1 MKKHRR
7 KIALAVALVLLFGSA
22 AASAANYTAGRGVMP
37 SFAGASDAL
46 GLAASGATSAA
57 NWIVSRARSAV
68 GSAFSY
74 QPTAPT
80 RPAEVANPPS
90 ELPMYTRGL
99 PSPIDVDPHWAP
111 HAPSA
116 LGAPDRVQAMS
127 FEDGASATR
136 QPSSVAVASLM
147 QSPLPGAGGNGN
159 ALTTLTTPPGVPN
172 TPSIT
177 SPVPELPPYALLI
190 AGMSVLAA
198 FSRRR
203 RA

>member
-7 KIALAVALVLLFGSA
+7 KIALAVALALLFGSA

-46 GLAASGATSAA
+46 DLASSGASTAA
-57 NWIVSRARSAV
+57 NWIISRARNVV

-99 PSPIDVDPHWAP
+99 PSPIDVDLRWAAS
-111 HAPSA
+111 APSA
-116 LGAPDRVQAMS
+116 LGTPDRVQAMS
-127 FEDGASATR
+127 FEEGVSTIR
-136 QPSSVAVASLM
+136 QSGSVPVASLS
-147 QSPLPGAGGNGN
+147 QSPLPGTGGSSNGS
-159 ALTTLTTPPGVPN
+159 TTLTTTPDVPS
-172 TPSIT
+172 TPIT
-177 SPVPELPPYALLI
+177 SPVPELPPYAMLI

-198 FSRRR
+198 FARRR
-203 RA
+203 RT

>member
-7 KIALAVALVLLFGSA
+7 KIALAVALALLFGSA
-22 AASAANYTAGRGVMP
+22 AASAANYTAGRGAMP

-46 GLAASGATSAA
+46 GLAASGATTAA
-57 NWIVSRARSAV
+57 NWIASRARSVV

-74 QPTAPT
+74 QPTVPT

-99 PSPIDVDPHWAP
+99 PSPIDADPRPAAR
-111 HAPSA
+111 APSA
-116 LGAPDRVQAMS
+116 LGTPDRVQAMS
-127 FEDGASATR
+127 FEDIVSASS
-136 QPSSVAVASLM
+136 QPGSVAVASLL
-147 QSPLPGAGGNGN
+147 QSSLPGSGGNGVT
-159 ALTTLTTPPGVPN
+159 LTSLTTPPGVPN
-172 TPSIT
+172 PPSIT